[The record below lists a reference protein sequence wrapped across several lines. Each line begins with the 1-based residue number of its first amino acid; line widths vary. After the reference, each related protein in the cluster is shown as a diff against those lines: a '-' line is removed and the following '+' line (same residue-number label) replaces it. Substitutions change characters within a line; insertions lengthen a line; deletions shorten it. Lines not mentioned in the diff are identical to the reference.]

1 MADKFKTLPAAM
13 SKLENAKRVMG
24 REYLYRIQ
32 NAPGRDGFYIACYSA
47 PLKGRDVCKAIVIDG
62 LRVSNVDGQAR
73 AFLGFY

>member
-1 MADKFKTLPAAM
+1 MAVKFKTLPAAM

-32 NAPGRDGFYIACYSA
+32 NAAGRDGFYIACYSA
-47 PLKGRDVCKAIVIDG
+47 PLKGRDIALTILNDG

-73 AFLGFY
+73 AFLGYY